1 LTAFPPIWLAAIASL
16 GYTIPNLVYM
26 SAYASVL
33 NSLYSYLWDVFMDW
47 GLLIFHRNGKC
58 TMRPRWFISPIFHLL
73 ACVVNLI
80 LRFSWMANRF
90 YFLSSMPSAQLV
102 LVVQLAELSR
112 RSMWNVFRVEW
123 EVISQQDRLAGKSRE
138 DIRIED
144 DDKTQAGSGSSLI
157 SLK

>member
-1 LTAFPPIWLAAIASL
+1 
-16 GYTIPNLVYM
+16 
-26 SAYASVL
+26 
-33 NSLYSYLWDVFMDW
+33 
-47 GLLIFHRNGKC
+47 
-58 TMRPRWFISPIFHLL
+58 
-73 ACVVNLI
+73 
-80 LRFSWMANRF
+80 
-90 YFLSSMPSAQLV
+90 MPSAQLV